1 MKESQSSRLERAYSS
16 IAGRVGPPCEVAVIL
31 GSGLGQ
37 LADAVGDGT
46 VIPYREIDGFPVSTA
61 PGHKGQ
67 LVIGTLFGR
76 RTVIMQ
82 GRLHLYEGWHPRDVA
97 LAVYLLERLGPKLLV
112 VTNAAGGLNADFAAG
127 DIMLIED
134 HMNFTGESPLAGP
147 NDDAIGLRFPDLS
160 RAYDPELA
168 ALALAA
174 AARAGVEMRRGIYA
188 GVKGPELETSAER
201 RHLRASGGDAVGMS
215 TVMEVIAAAHA
226 GLPVVGIS
234 AITNAATGGPDQQP
248 DTVEAIFAVAEIC
261 GRKIEAVLNELFPVL
276 PGKKDEGMRR

>member
-1 MKESQSSRLERAYSS
+1 MSESQSSRLERAYSS
-16 IAGRVGPPCEVAVIL
+16 IEARIGPPCEVALIL
-31 GSGLGQ
+31 GSGLGH
-37 LADAVGDGT
+37 LADAVGDAT
-46 VIPYREIDGFPVSTA
+46 IIPYREIDGFPVSTA

-67 LVIGTLFGR
+67 LVIGSLFGR
-76 RTVIMQ
+76 RTVVMQ

-97 LAVYLLERLGPKLLV
+97 LAVYLLKRFGAKTLV

-147 NDDAIGLRFPDLS
+147 NDEAIGLRFPDLS
-160 RAYDPELA
+160 RAYEPELA
-168 ALALAA
+168 VLALD
-174 AARAGVEMRRGIYA
+174 AARRAGIAMRRGIYA

-201 RHLRASGGDAVGMS
+201 RHFRASGGDAVGMS

-261 GRKIEAVLNELFPVL
+261 GRKIEAVLGELFPVL
-276 PGKKDEGMRR
+276 PGRKA